1 LEQFRVYINIIVSAA
16 IGSNG
21 KDASIGILG
30 ALIGYIGTAVGGWDK
45 GMTILIILMI
55 GDYMTGL
62 LGAIKTR
69 QLNSDVMYWGGIRK
83 IVVLFVIALA
93 TAFDG
98 WMNPDALVYRTIA
111 IYFYIG
117 REGLSI
123 IENLGV
129 LNVPLPQKLK
139 DVLQQLNDKGEERDR
154 H

>member
-1 LEQFRVYINIIVSAA
+1 MVNLKAYFYTIMSATL
-16 IGSNG
+16 GSNS
-21 KDASIGILG
+21 KDTVAGFYT
-30 ALIGYIGTAVGGWDK
+30 ATIGYMGTVLGGWDK

>member
-1 LEQFRVYINIIVSAA
+1 MAYLKFYINNILAA
-16 IGSNG
+16 AVGSNF
-21 KDASIGILG
+21 KDTAAGFF
-30 ALIGYIGTAVGGWDK
+30 AATIGYMGSVLGGWDK

-55 GDYMTGL
+55 GDYVTGL

-69 QLNSDVMYWGGIRK
+69 TLNSDVMYWGGIRK

-98 WMNPDALVYRTIA
+98 WMNPDTLVYRTIA

-139 DVLQQLNDKGEERDR
+139 NVLHQLNDKGEEHNRY
-154 H
+154 